1 MKAKESKFFHLPAIL
16 NEVVLWFMRTAIK
29 YYYIVYEK
37 KNVQTNYKKSIQH
50 KLLYISPVGN
60 VLSDKKYLMPLNE
73 KNSKIRKKHAYQ
85 RKNKIKIQ

>member
-1 MKAKESKFFHLPAIL
+1 MVHENCNQIL
-16 NEVVLWFMRTAIK
+16 
-29 YYYIVYEK
+29 VYSLRKK
-37 KNVQTNYKKSIQH
+37 KNVQTNYLKSTQH

-73 KNSKIRKKHAYQ
+73 KNSKIRRKHAYQ